1 MITMPSPGTPRYADA
16 RPYPPVQ
23 VSGPN
28 PAYARAMLSNMGSG
42 NSEMSAVS
50 LYFYNSLVTGSSF
63 EEVSQCFRQI
73 SMVEMHHLE
82 IFGKLALQLGAD
94 PRLWSWQN
102 RRRVYWS
109 PGYNQ
114 YPRELKALLTN
125 AIAGEK
131 AAIQKYRC
139 QAESIQDPGIVA
151 NLQRILLDEER
162 HVELMTGLMEQ
173 YT

>member
-1 MITMPSPGTPRYADA
+1 MINMPSAGTPRYADA
-16 RPYPPVQ
+16 SPYPPVC
-23 VSGPN
+23 VCVPN
-28 PAYARAMLSNMGSG
+28 PAYARAMLSNMGSS
-42 NSEMSAVS
+42 NSEMGAVS
-50 LYFYNSLVTGSSF
+50 LYFYNSLVTQSPY
-63 EEVSQCFRQI
+63 EEISQCFHQI

-102 RRRVYWS
+102 QRRIYWS

-131 AAIQKYRC
+131 AAIQKYQC
-139 QAESIQDPGIVA
+139 QAESIQDPHIVA
-151 NLQRILLDEER
+151 NLNRIILDEER
-162 HVELMTGLMEQ
+162 HVEIMTGLMEQ
-173 YT
+173 YA